1 MAWPPSALYYNLI
14 YRKNFRPENVVHN
27 VEIHVRKTQLLLR
40 VIVLFVAE
48 HLSDVGQ
55 IKEIFITNHEK
66 GDTL

>member
-14 YRKNFRPENVVHN
+14 YRKNVVHN

-48 HLSDVGQ
+48 HSSDVGQ
-55 IKEIFITNHEK
+55 IIEIFITNHEK
-66 GDTL
+66 SDTL